1 MLLLFTAVCFNNL
14 SLFAYIPDC
23 VMLSTVTILL
33 AQSLSLVGVEYS
45 CLFAGKAAL
54 YCALLLEKSLH
65 GKVKA
70 YRCKKKSE

>member
-1 MLLLFTAVCFNNL
+1 
-14 SLFAYIPDC
+14 
-23 VMLSTVTILL
+23 MLSTVTILL